1 MEITHWPPS
10 YAKPVSAALP
20 VGASGG
26 PTPTCHPQ
34 SRHGSLLTLAPEC
47 ASASVFGTGA
57 RNRRTSLTSRAK
69 RSPLTAD
76 LLPPLAA
83 RRTLNDII
91 DTEDHLSCLRRRE
104 QHLRL
109 DFESLTDAKLVHV
122 GNRARVHLEAPCV
135 VALVVLGAQRADKIG
150 RVVPRVVRNVHRHRA
165 QRARVGLHR
174 EHLLARD
181 RLGRLLDGLGH
192 QHLGR
197 TPTRQH
203 GRRFDRL
210 RQHAERV
217 VQRTVRLVDDVG
229 VGPPDDNRRRLRV
242 RAAGEADQLVLAD
255 HHLLDERAL
264 AKLDLVGR
272 VEGRDDVA
280 IENERE
286 ALSAVEIGVLDR
298 PAASERAGT
307 TFSSEN
313 QTRKLLI
320 ATGTACVCVYVFVRE
335 GGKRCL
341 SVGAGGEPE
350 GWPRSHDAVVRKL
363 LLGQVVDELPVDEHV
378 AAVRH
383 DALHLV
389 EHLLLLGGLNL
400 RDLGDRV
407 HLDLGAVDL
416 DLVGVHGRVGDEH
429 LALLHALGAADAN
442 LLVEEEA
449 VGVEVRIAQGASV
462 PLDDLDLVQVGRAA
476 QLEHGVDGNLREEL
490 LVLRQDLRN
499 DRTPQE

>member
-298 PAASERAGT
+298 
-307 TFSSEN
+307 
-313 QTRKLLI
+313 
-320 ATGTACVCVYVFVRE
+320 
-335 GGKRCL
+335 
-341 SVGAGGEPE
+341 
-350 GWPRSHDAVVRKL
+350 HDAVVRKL